1 VDTYKA
7 TYDKTKI
14 SLRYEQSYWKKL
26 LEGVVNAY
34 VARHP
39 DTLPSA
45 LTSTPITFTP
55 TSRPIRPHDTQ
66 NNNKNG
72 DTQHLVSLCRVTLL
86 LLCWVSLCWVA
97 CFIVMLSVTML
108 SELLF
113 YCYADCRVF
122 YCYAECHYTESRVFI
137 VMLGAVVFI
146 FMLSVILRSPVML
159 NAVMLSVVFLMLCW
173 MKLCWVL
180 WRRDLTQDTTL
191 PIVRF

>member
-1 VDTYKA
+1 VDTYKT

-14 SLRYEQSYWKKL
+14 SLRYEQSYWNKL

-34 VARHP
+34 VTSHP

-55 TSRPIRPHDTQ
+55 ISRPIRPNDTQ

-72 DTQHLVSLCRVTLL
+72 DTQYL
-86 LLCWVSLCWVA
+86 VSLCWVTWHV
-97 CFIVMLSVTML
+97 C
-108 SELLF
+108 
-113 YCYADCRVF
+113 YCYAECHYAEWIVILLLCCLPCF

-137 VMLGAVVFI
+137 VMLGAVFLPLCWVPFLL
-146 FMLSVILRSPVML
+146 FMLSVILRSSVML
-159 NAVMLSVVFLMLCW
+159 NAVMLSVVFVMLCW

-180 WRRDLTQDTTL
+180 WRHDLPKVPPFL
-191 PIVRF
+191 P